1 MFKNKVEVVFHKH
14 TFKGEDVIL
23 LDENS
28 TFYNIRLLIQKQYPD
43 IPIKIINEGSLS
55 LSFRKEGGNKNGKKT
70 NNS

>member
-28 TFYNIRLLIQKQYPD
+28 TFYNIRLLIQKQYPN
-43 IPIKIINEGSLS
+43 IPIERINEG
-55 LSFRKEGGNKNGKKT
+55 RGKR
-70 NNS
+70 